1 MRSMTGFGE
10 GRAGVTAG
18 VARAAVS
25 AVNNR
30 GLAVQVRGD
39 LREPALEERVR
50 ERVKAAA
57 VRGTVAV
64 QLAWEPVGA
73 GGLDRAR
80 VAAVWRELAALATE
94 IGAQPPTLADAVSL
108 ARGAGSVPPD
118 EAAVLAALDEAL
130 GRFEEARRREGAA
143 TAAVLHEAASR
154 MRSLHGAMAAAA
166 GGRVARVRER
176 LQAVLADA
184 LGRALPAEAVAR
196 EVALEATRID
206 VGEELSRLAAHL
218 DALDRLLA
226 RGDGIGRELDFLA
239 QELGREANT
248 TAAKAN
254 DAALAELCIAFKVAV
269 DQVKEQAANC
279 L

>member
-1 MRSMTGFGE
+1 MTGFGE
-10 GRAGVTAG
+10 GRASVPAGTAR
-18 VARAAVS
+18 VAVS

-39 LREPALEERVR
+39 LRDPALEERVR

-57 VRGTVAV
+57 LRGTVAV
-64 QLAWEPVGA
+64 QLAWEPAGA
-73 GGLDRAR
+73 GGLDTRR
-80 VAAVWRELAALATE
+80 VAAVWRELAALAAE
-94 IGAQPPTLADAVSL
+94 LGAPSPPLADALAL
-108 ARGAGSVPPD
+108 ARGAGGAPPD
-118 EAAVLAALDEAL
+118 EAAVMAALDEAL
-130 GRFEEARRREGAA
+130 GRFDEARRREGEA
-143 TAAVLHEAASR
+143 TAAVLRDAAAR
-154 MRSLHGAMAAAA
+154 MRSLHAAMSASS

-176 LQAVLADA
+176 LQAALADA
-184 LGRALPAEAVAR
+184 IGRALPAEAVAR
-196 EVALEATRID
+196 EVALEVTRID
-206 VGEELSRLAAHL
+206 VAEELSRLAAHL

-254 DAALAELCIAFKVAV
+254 DAALAEQCIAFKVAV